1 MEVLAAM
8 LLAPLVGSCATSGQT
23 VSEDAGGTVEAV
35 GALPGEEGAASRE
48 DEETPPGT
56 EAETGREPTAGF
68 DFDSLVAVIRAEA
81 AEPRERSILPFGVKW
96 TPVTPVEGSAIAF
109 RVLQPLGG
117 MEPEA
122 VVGSFAGG
130 VVRFARLGRA
140 WVGLAAVPID
150 THGEQTLNLEFRFGD
165 GSRHEQSMQLD
176 VSSRVWDETSLS
188 VAPRYSSPPAEVMD
202 RIARDRDQIRGVLDR
217 SSPEWLL
224 DGPFRT
230 PRPFD
235 VTAEYGQKRVFNGEL
250 QSRHTGL
257 DLRGQV
263 GTPVSAAGRGRVV
276 LTGDFYYSGNGILLD
291 HGLGVY
297 TGYFHL
303 SEILVS
309 EGDQVDAGDL
319 IGRAGATGR
328 VTGPHLHW
336 SLWVDGTGQDAG
348 SLLQMDIPETRP
360 Q

>member
-1 MEVLAAM
+1 M
-8 LLAPLVGSCATSGQT
+8 LLALVAGSCATSGQT
-23 VSEDAGGTVEAV
+23 VSEQAGGTVEAV
-35 GALPGEEGAASRE
+35 GALPGEEGGATGA
-48 DEETPPGT
+48 DEETAPGT
-56 EAETGREPTAGF
+56 EAETGSEPARGF
-68 DFDSLVAVIRAEA
+68 DFDSLVAVIRVEA
-81 AEPRERSILPFGVKW
+81 AEPRERSVLPFGVSW
-96 TPVTPVEGSAIAF
+96 TPVTPVEGSAIAL

-122 VVGSFAGG
+122 VVGRFAGG
-130 VVRFARLGRA
+130 VVRFARLDRV
-140 WVGLAAVPID
+140 WLGLAAVPFD
-150 THGEQTLNLEFRFGD
+150 THDAQSLDLEIRFAD
-165 GSRHEQSMQLD
+165 GSRHEQSFQLD

-202 RIARDRDQIRGVLDR
+202 RIARDRKQIRGALDR

-309 EGDQVDAGDL
+309 EGDLVDTGDL
-319 IGRAGATGR
+319 IGKAGATGR

-348 SLLQMDIPETRP
+348 SLLQMDIPEAP
-360 Q
+360 PE